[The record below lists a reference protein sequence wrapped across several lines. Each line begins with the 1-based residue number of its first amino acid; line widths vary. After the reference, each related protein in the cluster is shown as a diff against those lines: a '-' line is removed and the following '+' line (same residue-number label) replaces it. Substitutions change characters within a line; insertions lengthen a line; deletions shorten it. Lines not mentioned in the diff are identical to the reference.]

1 MHATNKV
8 CSAPPLPRY
17 ASDPEQACCS
27 SDPHTRRAA
36 AAPRAKHSASNVAT
50 QCSSAARAS
59 RMRHS
64 SRSLLQLRAERSAC
78 PKSTVHGFYHV
89 VMSSGKRAR
98 RQCSAARAHE
108 TPARAQGRASA
119 ALPPPPCPTRCCTE
133 TGRSGPPALSTG
145 CTRPQQATAVPG
157 ACTNT
162 LPRQSQ
168 ITCTSPR
175 TTTELGR
182 ARAYGRQG
190 LFCSCRRVL
199 TTSRLPAQGMR
210 ACYIGPRS

>member
-98 RQCSAARAHE
+98 SVPQRGRTRRPRGPKGVLPPLSPHRHAPPGVAQRQA
-108 TPARAQGRASA
+108 AQGPLRSA
-119 ALPPPPCPTRCCTE
+119 QAA
-133 TGRSGPPALSTG
+133 PALS
-145 CTRPQQATAVPG
+145 
-157 ACTNT
+157 
-162 LPRQSQ
+162 RQLQ
-168 ITCTSPR
+168 CAAHVQTPSPDNLR
-175 TTTELGR
+175 
-182 ARAYGRQG
+182 
-190 LFCSCRRVL
+190 
-199 TTSRLPAQGMR
+199 
-210 ACYIGPRS
+210 